1 MDKIK
6 EFYALKM
13 HIEELTKQ
21 KDKLGGEIKEF
32 LKSQDDMVY
41 FDDNG
46 YTAKIVTK
54 TIFKY
59 SNEKAIVDYLDKSNL
74 ADIYVTRKVNV
85 SKLNDELKVGGKLYE
100 DLKGFTTENKVDSLI
115 VDKIDSVEDLK

>member
-6 EFYALKM
+6 EFYALKK

-21 KDKLGGEIKEF
+21 KDKLGEEIKEF
-32 LKSQDDMVY
+32 LKSQDDMIY

-46 YTAKIVTK
+46 YIAKIVTK

-100 DLKGFTTENKVDSLI
+100 DLRGFTTENKVDSLI
-115 VDKIDSVEDLK
+115 VDKIDSVEDLI